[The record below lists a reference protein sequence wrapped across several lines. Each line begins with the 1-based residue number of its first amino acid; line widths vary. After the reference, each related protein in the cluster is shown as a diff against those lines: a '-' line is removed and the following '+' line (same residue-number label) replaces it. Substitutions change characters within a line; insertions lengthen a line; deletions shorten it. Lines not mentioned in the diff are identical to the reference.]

1 MSDEFEDGTE
11 TKLDQAL
18 LDFMRRLDAGK
29 IEDREVFLKEYPDI
43 EAQLRAL
50 LDAADWIENM
60 AGPTLGELANSTA
73 TSSPIDKN
81 PTDKKP
87 FVASWNESQDPN
99 AVTLPAS
106 QVNHA
111 SLRERIPVSP
121 FDSTL
126 PPAKNPSDF
135 SLASLANT
143 SNSQSVLPY
152 RFGDYILEQVL
163 GRGGMGV
170 VYLAFQ
176 VQLERRVAIKMI
188 RSGCLASDDEVNRF
202 HTEAR
207 SAASLTHPNIVTV
220 YQCGECEGH
229 HYFSMDYVPG
239 TDLAKRISTGPMSPK
254 EAVRYVRDVARA
266 IDYAHQQGVV
276 HRDLKP
282 ANVLIDEADAV
293 VVTDFGLAKQMGSDK
308 GLTATGATLGT
319 PSYMSPEQAAGKSEE
334 QDASTDV
341 YAIGAILY
349 ALLTG
354 KPPFQGESV
363 LQTIMQVIHRPAPTV
378 RQSHPNV
385 HSDLDTI
392 VTKCLEKLPSRRYAT
407 AGDLADDLDRF
418 YQGIPITALP
428 PSLFRR
434 CKHWLAN
441 VPLVAAI
448 TGTRNI
454 EPTRSQRIAQNVLIA
469 SMFAI
474 ATIWLTGGQ
483 ISEYFRN
490 TNMPRS
496 VSIASGA
503 PGGMY
508 FELAGKLANRLQTTS
523 GREPHVIATNGSLD
537 NLKQLIENKAQMA
550 LMQESSVRSDQVAVV
565 APLFYE
571 AVHILVPMDSEI
583 RQIDQLADKRIM
595 MGTRD
600 SGTYQT
606 ATRLLKHFGVTP
618 DKIKLI
624 DSDWTHTDRLSD
636 ADVVIAVTKVG
647 QQGIVELLKD
657 GRYRLLSIENA
668 AELANAEPMFHFYEI
683 TDKAYAITTKSPI
696 YTLRTTALLV
706 VRRDAPARLVEE
718 CLHAIYSST
727 PVAEGLIALDLAAN
741 WDGLAYHQAARK
753 FFAASVRAP

>member
-1 MSDEFEDGTE
+1 MSEEFEDGTE
-11 TKLDQAL
+11 SKLDQAL
-18 LDFMRRLDAGK
+18 LDFMRRSDAGQ
-29 IEDREVFLKEYPDI
+29 IEDREVFLKEYPEI
-43 EAQLRAL
+43 ATQLRTL

-60 AGPTLGELANSTA
+60 AGPTLGELANSTVVA
-73 TSSPIDKN
+73 E
-81 PTDKKP
+81 PTEDQKMG
-87 FVASWNESQDPN
+87 ASGDAKLDPN
-99 AVTLPAS
+99 ALTMPITPS
-106 QVNHA
+106 TKPI
-111 SLRERIPVSP
+111 STPKEPFSP
-121 FDSTL
+121 YDSTL
-126 PPAKNPSDF
+126 PPTKIQSEFNLT
-135 SLASLANT
+135 SLGNT
-143 SNSQSVLPY
+143 SNSQSILPY

-207 SAASLTHPNIVTV
+207 SAASLAHPNIVTV
-220 YQCGECEGH
+220 YQCGECDGH
-229 HYFSMDYVPG
+229 HYFSMDYIPG

-254 EAVRYVRDVARA
+254 DAVRYVRDVARA

-282 ANVLIDEADAV
+282 ANVLIDESDTV
-293 VVTDFGLAKQMGSDK
+293 VVTDFGLAKQIGSDK

-319 PSYMSPEQAAGKSEE
+319 PSYMSPEQAAGKSED
-334 QDASTDV
+334 QGTSTDV

-354 KPPFQGESV
+354 KPPFHGESV

-392 VTKCLEKLPSRRYAT
+392 VTKCLEKSPLRRYAS
-407 AGDLADDLDRF
+407 AGELADDLDRF

-428 PSLFRR
+428 PSLIRR
-434 CKHWLAN
+434 AKHWLAN

-454 EPTRSQRIAQNVLIA
+454 EPTKSQRVAQNILIVLA
-469 SMFAI
+469 FMLAMV
-474 ATIWLTGGQ
+474 WLTGGR

-490 TNMPRS
+490 ANMPRNI
-496 VSIASGA
+496 SIASGA

-508 FELAGKLANRLQTTS
+508 FELAGKMANRLHSGS
-523 GREPHVIATNGSLD
+523 GREPRVIATNGSLD
-537 NLKQLIENKAQMA
+537 NLRQLVEKKAELA

-571 AVHILVPMDSEI
+571 AVHILVPKDSNIEK
-583 RQIDQLADKRIM
+583 LVELEGKRIM

-618 DKIKLI
+618 ENIQLEE
-624 DSDWTHTDRLSD
+624 SDWTHTERLPY

-647 QQGIVELLKD
+647 QQGIVEMLKD
-657 GRYRLLSIENA
+657 GRFRLLSIDNA
-668 AELANAEPMFHFYEI
+668 ARLALDEPMFHFYEI
-683 TDKAYAITTKSPI
+683 AESVYGSESKNRV

-718 CLHAIYSST
+718 CLHAIYDGA
-727 PVAEGLIALDLAAN
+727 PVAEGLIGLDLAAN
-741 WDGLAYHQAARK
+741 WQGLAYHEAARR
-753 FFAASVRAP
+753 FFAAKLGTP